1 MAFNRPT
8 MAEIVERVTT
18 DIESRLPGTDARLR
32 RSNLGV
38 MARVLAAVSHGLHGF
53 VSYVAN
59 QVIIDTAETDYLER
73 WASIWGIGRNAATP
87 ASGTVQ
93 MSGLNGVTIPA
104 GVELRR
110 ADGLAFLTTSEA
122 AIDAGTALLS
132 VVAVTPGDAGN
143 TLAGSK
149 LTFAA
154 QIIGIGAEAT
164 VQAGG
169 LVSGVENETDDSLR
183 DRLLSRIRK
192 PPQGG
197 ADFDYEAWAR
207 EVPGVSRVWVKPLYL
222 GLGTVGV
229 FFVRDGDASMI
240 PDGAEV
246 AEVQAYIDERRPV
259 TADVTVLAPTPL
271 PVDMTIEVTP
281 NTADVRTAVAETLA
295 DVFRREAEPG
305 GTMLISHLREA
316 VSVSLGEI
324 DHVIDVPAGNV
335 VAGAG
340 EIPVLGTITWV

>member
-38 MARVLAAVSHGLHGF
+38 MARVLSGVSHGLHGF
-53 VSYVAN
+53 IVWVAK
-59 QVIIDTAETDYLER
+59 QVIIDTAEAEYLER
-73 WASIWGIGRNAATP
+73 WASIWGIGRTAPTV
-87 ASGTVQ
+87 ASGSVQ
-93 MSGLNGVTIPA
+93 LTGLNGVGIPA
-104 GVELRR
+104 GTVLQRSDGAEFVTIDSATIAAGVATVQVEALN
-110 ADGLAFLTTSEA
+110 AGEA
-122 AIDAGTALLS
+122 SNT
-132 VVAVTPGDAGN
+132 VAA
-143 TLAGSK
+143 SK
-149 LTFAA
+149 LTLAA
-154 QIIGIGAEAT
+154 QILGIGAQAT

-169 LVSGVENETDDSLR
+169 LVGGVETEGDDGLR

-207 EVPGVSRVWVKPLYL
+207 EVAGVTRVWVKPLYL

-229 FFVRDGDASMI
+229 FFVRDGDVDMI
-240 PDGAEV
+240 PDVAEV

-271 PVDMTIEVTP
+271 AVDMTIDVTP
-281 NTADVRTAVAETLA
+281 DTAEVRAAVTETLA

-324 DHVIDVPAGNV
+324 DHTIDVPAGNV

-340 EIPVLGTITWV
+340 EIPVLGAITWA